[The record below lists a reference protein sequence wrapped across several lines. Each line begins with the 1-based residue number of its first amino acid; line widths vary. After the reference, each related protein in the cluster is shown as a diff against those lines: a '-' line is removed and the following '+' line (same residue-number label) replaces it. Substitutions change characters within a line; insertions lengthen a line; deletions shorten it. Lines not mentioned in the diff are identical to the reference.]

1 MKLKEGNMIMKSV
14 SPKKVIFAV
23 EPRTIEEEIR
33 VRAYELFETRGGED
47 GRDQEDWFR
56 AEEEVTGRIAR
67 NVAA

>member
-1 MKLKEGNMIMKSV
+1 MKLKEESTIMKSV

-23 EPRTIEEEIR
+23 ELRTIEEEIR
-33 VRAYELFETRGGED
+33 VRAYELFEARGQEG
-47 GRDQEDWFR
+47 GRDLEDWFR

>member
-1 MKLKEGNMIMKSV
+1 MKLKEGNMIMKPV
-14 SPKKVIFAV
+14 SPKKVIFAI

>member
-1 MKLKEGNMIMKSV
+1 MKLKEGNMIMKPV

-33 VRAYELFETRGGED
+33 VRAYELFEARGQEG